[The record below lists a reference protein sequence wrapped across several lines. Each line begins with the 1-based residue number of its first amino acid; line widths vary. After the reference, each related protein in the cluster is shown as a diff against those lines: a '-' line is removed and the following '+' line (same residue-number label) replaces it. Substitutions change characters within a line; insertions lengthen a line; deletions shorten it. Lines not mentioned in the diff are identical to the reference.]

1 MALDD
6 DRIREG
12 HVQSIRSQLQL
23 AAEKADAIVEQDA
36 RIQFSGTSV
45 TPFDSSGGH
54 LYREIGTMCV
64 SRIAPLRLSLFLSLS
79 LPFSPSTIS
88 SFRSIP
94 KYARQMTIGLFTRR
108 FPKVVM
114 EFTLSR

>member
-23 AAEKADAIVEQDA
+23 EKADAGSERDTG
-36 RIQFSGTSV
+36 IQSSGTSV

-54 LYREIGTMCV
+54 LYREIDAPCASRGFPSSPLPCSPLPTV
-64 SRIAPLRLSLFLSLS
+64 SLRVFS
-79 LPFSPSTIS
+79 PFSP
-88 SFRSIP
+88 
-94 KYARQMTIGLFTRR
+94 
-108 FPKVVM
+108 
-114 EFTLSR
+114 